1 MTFPLYAMSPR
12 IPSLHCQGL
21 LIHQAHRHFHQSED
35 SRGCREKIKTGVWR
49 WQTSH
54 APRRFRDQ
62 CQLILCLSSHCL
74 LGQLYATSPSPDE
87 SPLSPKHHV
96 YGLCHSNFRSDSLLT
111 AWSSEA
117 HISVS
122 QSGFSCYH
130 ILYLSKYRVILP
142 SLTITY
148 SWNQE
153 CHKLHKLHKNNRPK
167 KK

>member
-96 YGLCHSNFRSDSLLT
+96 YGLCHSNFRSDSLLQLK
-111 AWSSEA
+111 ALPEA
-117 HISVS
+117 VRHTSVFLKVGSPTTISYICLNI
-122 QSGFSCYH
+122 GLFCR
-130 ILYLSKYRVILP
+130 LWP
-142 SLTITY
+142 
-148 SWNQE
+148 
-153 CHKLHKLHKNNRPK
+153 
-167 KK
+167 